1 MKILLLDNY
10 DSFTY
15 NLAHYLEKLG
25 CNVQVVRNDSPVLA
39 DLDISSFDGLV
50 LSPGPGLPEESGQL
64 MSIISNLFGQIPI
77 LGVCLG
83 MQALALHSGGALYNR
98 DGVMHGRTAELEK
111 METGQ
116 ILRDVKNLEVGLYH
130 SWAVDQEVLPKGWRI
145 TAVALEDR
153 APMIMEHESGTAFG
167 VQFHPESILTKE
179 GLRMLENWL
188 EVVRGLKRA

>member
-15 NLAHYLEKLG
+15 NLAHYLEKLE
-25 CNVQVVRNDSPVLA
+25 CDVQVVRNDSPALA
-39 DLDISSFDGLV
+39 DLDMSSFDGLV

-64 MSIISNLFGQIPI
+64 MAIITQHFGQIPI

-83 MQALALHSGGALYNR
+83 MQALAKHSGGTLYNR
-98 DGVMHGRTAELEK
+98 DGVMHGRTAELK
-111 METGQ
+111 VSETGK

-130 SWAVDQEVLPKGWRI
+130 SWAVDQEVLPKEWKI
-145 TAVALEDR
+145 TAVALEDQ
-153 APMIMEHESGTAFG
+153 APMIMEHESAAAFG

-188 EVVRGLKRA
+188 EVVRGLNKG